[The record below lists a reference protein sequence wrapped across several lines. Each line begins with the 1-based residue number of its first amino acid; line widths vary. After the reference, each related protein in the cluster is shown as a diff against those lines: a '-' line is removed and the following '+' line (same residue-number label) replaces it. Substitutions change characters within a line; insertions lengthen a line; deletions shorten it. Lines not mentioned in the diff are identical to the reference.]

1 MFSKLTSSVSV
12 GIFITVL
19 CTKCIAGVFIANNE
33 SIAFFGDSITQQG
46 ANLSTGYVR
55 LVLVGLEAN
64 NIKTVPIFAGI
75 GGSTSVSML
84 SRLKKDVLSTN
95 PRFMTLSC
103 GINDV
108 WQGGSFDKY
117 KENVTKIVA
126 QTQAAGIHVIIMT
139 TTMLTEDPAHINN
152 LKLKE
157 YNDFLRRLAKD
168 KQCILADIN
177 TAMCQALLAIN
188 AKKIKSVSGNY
199 FSYDGVHMNVFGNQ
213 LIAETLLTALGLDS
227 KQIEK
232 AKASWL
238 DITGSCEVISNTSL
252 TIRQYN
258 QIRDM
263 AAKQNMTAKDF
274 MDKEFTKFVDTVLT
288 KK

>member
-1 MFSKLTSSVSV
+1 
-12 GIFITVL
+12 
-19 CTKCIAGVFIANNE
+19 
-33 SIAFFGDSITQQG
+33 
-46 ANLSTGYVR
+46 
-55 LVLVGLEAN
+55 
-64 NIKTVPIFAGI
+64 
-75 GGSTSVSML
+75 
-84 SRLKKDVLSTN
+84 
-95 PRFMTLSC
+95 
-103 GINDV
+103 
-108 WQGGSFDKY
+108 
-117 KENVTKIVA
+117 
-126 QTQAAGIHVIIMT
+126 MT